1 MPHRYIHAEREI
13 LRLLRSHPTRC
24 LSYDSMAASITT
36 LDRRSLIT
44 AMKRLE
50 RKQQVVIL
58 RGKGS
63 TPNQYELQVSNGNR

>member
-1 MPHRYIHAEREI
+1 MPHRYIHAEVEI

-24 LSYDSMAASITT
+24 LSYDSMAAVITT

-50 RKQQVVIL
+50 QKRKVVIH

-63 TPNQYELQVSNGNR
+63 QPNQYSIS